1 MTAAIDVLR
10 HKVTDHAANQYVG
23 GKMLMPADARNVHQ
37 RRKTVNHDFGERSW
51 ILVRDDSGHGPRRS
65 GVFGRKR
72 RATTLKE
79 RAAAVALIRSLAPQ
93 RIFEGL
99 DRHQAVQR
107 GF

>member
-23 GKMLMPADARNVHQ
+23 GKMLMAADAGNVHQ

-79 RAAAVALIRSLAPQ
+79 RPAAIALVRPLTPQ
-93 RIFEGL
+93 RVLE
-99 DRHQAVQR
+99 
-107 GF
+107 